1 MLVLPPRSGRYS
13 WHPPS
18 GRGPMRFQIDD
29 RVKLVFP
36 NGFLESSFVAPP
48 IIQNVGRWSERAPV
62 YSIRDS
68 FAEFFRKRSRKT
80 MSVSRPFH
88 RCLLNYPF
96 PYPFSSFLSLTDI
109 FHLLANIDR
118 FENRVTMSIL
128 SLYHNRISILLLF
141 FEGRE
146 SRESKIIR
154 SWNEGLVEGFR
165 LPPNRR

>member
-96 PYPFSSFLSLTDI
+96 PYPFSPFLSLTDI

-118 FENRVTMSIL
+118 FENRVATSIT
-128 SLYHNRISILLLF
+128 ISQSNFDSSPF
-141 FEGRE
+141 FEGEGIARVQDNSIVERRFGRRFPSSTE
-146 SRESKIIR
+146 S
-154 SWNEGLVEGFR
+154 
-165 LPPNRR
+165 

>member
-96 PYPFSSFLSLTDI
+96 PCPFSPFLSLTDI

-118 FENRVTMSIL
+118 FENRVAASIL
-128 SLYHNRISILLLF
+128 SYSQSNFDSFLF
-141 FEGRE
+141 LGGRE